1 VYGLPDPVVAN
12 QRPRLASGVLP
23 LLFLVIGLAAATIW
37 YVALPALDRQSPPQR
52 SCEVILLKS
61 GSTRCVRNPT
71 RESQAAPPKGK
82 PSHGAK
88 H

>member
-1 VYGLPDPVVAN
+1 MYGLPDPAVAN
-12 QRPRLASGVLP
+12 ERPRLATGVLP
-23 LLFLVIGLAAATIW
+23 LLLLVIGLAGATIW

-71 RESQAAPPKGK
+71 RGSQAEPQKGK
-82 PSHGAK
+82 PSHRAK
-88 H
+88 R